1 MSYTSAGTL
10 VSSLPVSCHCQ
21 VGVPVG
27 RHQPTRLPLGP
38 GTVAGGR
45 LAGGADEGGTDGA
58 VPGPGDEG
66 EDETGGLV
74 KIAECRP
81 DRATTSAA
89 ATAPTARTTS
99 AATTA
104 TRTRRGLTPPRP
116 SGAAR
121 PAAPGTGWFR
131 RAR

>member
-45 LAGGADEGGTDGA
+45 LDGGADDGPAAGTDGA
-58 VPGPGDEG
+58 APDDGDT
-66 EDETGGLV
+66 TGGLV
-74 KIAECRP
+74 KIADGRSDP
-81 DRATTSAA
+81 ATTSATDSA
-89 ATAPTARTTS
+89 AAASTTR

-104 TRTRRGLTPPRP
+104 RRTRR
-116 SGAAR
+116 
-121 PAAPGTGWFR
+121 
-131 RAR
+131 